1 MLPKSDSGE
10 YALEASERNGV
21 FAPSYAAF
29 GAHLAQLSPAE
40 QRCLLRRAIECAGRD
55 YSSQTPTASA
65 AAECRAATF
74 VCEALA
80 LCGIEIYPVED
91 DYGKGS
97 YFVGCNACARQSLGN
112 GKAGPEQ
119 AVAIDLLECIG
130 AIHHHFDPSA
140 DVPSQS
146 PKALEALAQSALSL
160 LHEPAA
166 APFKPA

>member
-10 YALEASERNGV
+10 FALEASERNGA

-29 GAHLAQLSPAE
+29 EAHLAQLSPAE
-40 QRCLLRRAIECAGRD
+40 RRCLLRRACECAARD

-80 LCGIEIYPVED
+80 LCGVEIYPVED

-97 YFVGCNACARQSLGN
+97 YFIGCNASARQSLGN
-112 GKAGPEQ
+112 GKSGPER
-119 AVAIDLLECIG
+119 AVPVDLLECIG
-130 AIHHHFDPSA
+130 AIHRHFDPAAS
-140 DVPSQS
+140 VPAQS
-146 PKALEALAQSALSL
+146 SKALEALAQCAYGLLS
-160 LHEPAA
+160 EPAPGA
-166 APFKPA
+166 FKPA